1 MEERR
6 GGRAKNANGR
16 WCFGKNN
23 SCMTLLPR
31 VTYSAAAAV
40 LPGPNIHREVAE
52 KLSFQ
57 IILATKCIVS
67 SKLGDDVETH
77 RSTGSDY

>member
-40 LPGPNIHREVAE
+40 LPVCNVMPGPDIHREVAE

-57 IILATKCIVS
+57 IILATKCIV
-67 SKLGDDVETH
+67 
-77 RSTGSDY
+77 